1 MRYIYTLLTFKR
13 WRINIHFT
21 LSITMIRHDTGLILV
36 HGRICLMAECI
47 YFRYEDTT
55 PWQGDVFDHPD
66 YEYYCVRNTKK
77 KKIFS

>member
-1 MRYIYTLLTFKR
+1 
-13 WRINIHFT
+13 
-21 LSITMIRHDTGLILV
+21 
-36 HGRICLMAECI
+36 MAECI

-77 KKIFS
+77 KKIFSWTCFGCPYYTKEREENHDS